1 MIKKIGGSDMAW
13 GAGAMIMKV
22 GSGVMLFPFVL
33 SRLSQEQA
41 AFWTIFTII
50 QILVTLLDF
59 GFNDSFARNVGY
71 VFAGVRELKRNGY
84 QKLEHAAEDD
94 DVDWSLLKGLIFSMR
109 FFYGLVTLLMAVL
122 LVTAGTWYISTL
134 IAKYSGDSSEI
145 WWSWWLLIIFM
156 CWNLYSMYYQAL
168 LQGRGLVR
176 EFSKSVVY
184 GYLAYLVVAIV
195 LVYMGGGLIAVVGA
209 QFLSQIIIRLSC
221 RYFFYTKE
229 MKSRLAGVQRS
240 NCRNLLKTIA
250 PNAVKVGLTG
260 MGGIIINKSSTFI
273 GSEYLDLST
282 MASFGITLQLVVVVS
297 RVAIL
302 VTQVYQPN
310 VFEWR
315 VTGEVAKIRRL
326 FIISTIVLFS
336 SYILAGLS
344 IDLFGNFLLVNLMHS
359 NTAILTG
366 GVFWIMMLQ
375 SCLETNHVNA
385 AVFLLTKNE
394 VPFFKAS
401 LISAAATLILLVV
414 GVIWLDL
421 GLWGMVLAPTIA
433 QGVYQNW
440 KWPSVVIKEL
450 NQKNVSRK

>member
-22 GSGVMLFPFVL
+22 GTGVMLFPFVL
-33 SRLSQEQA
+33 SRFTDEQA
-41 AFWTIFTII
+41 GIWTIFTTIL
-50 QILVTLLDF
+50 ILVTLLDF

-71 VFAGVRELKRNGY
+71 VFAGVRKLKRNGY
-84 QKLEHAAEDD
+84 ESLEKAASDD
-94 DVDWSLLKGLIFSMR
+94 DVDWGLMKGLIFSMR
-109 FFYGLVTLLMAVL
+109 LFYGVVTIVMALMLLTV
-122 LVTAGTWYISTL
+122 GTWYISTL
-134 IAKYSGDSSEI
+134 VAKYSGDTSEV
-145 WWSWWLLIIFM
+145 WWSWWLLVVFM
-156 CWNLYSMYYQAL
+156 CWSLYSTYYQAL

-195 LVYMGGGLIAVVGA
+195 LVYLGGGLVAVVGA
-209 QFLSQIIIRLSC
+209 QFLSQIIIRLLC
-221 RYFFYTKE
+221 RRYFYTKE
-229 MKSRLAGVQRS
+229 MKSRLAIAKRRD
-240 NCRNLLKTIA
+240 CRDIIKAIA

-282 MASFGITLQLVVVVS
+282 MASFGVTMQLVVVVS

-302 VTQVYQPN
+302 VTMVYQPN

-326 FIISTIVLFS
+326 FWISTAVLFGV
-336 SYILAGLS
+336 YILAGIS
-344 IDLFGNFLLVNLMHS
+344 IDLLGNFLLVNLLHS
-359 NTAILTG
+359 NTAIVTG
-366 GVFWIMMLQ
+366 EIFWIMLLQ

-385 AVFLLTKNE
+385 ATFLLTKNE

-401 LISAAATLILLVV
+401 LISAAATLMLLVI
-414 GVIWLDL
+414 GVIYLDL

-450 NQKNVSRK
+450 HK